1 MKKFLIILCCIIFL
15 PFQSLKAYARIHLE
29 NLSVKSFNIPD
40 NAAYIDMLIAMDV
53 NDKDYVPL
61 NEDNMKAYSFD
72 IRKIDEYNDDGFI
85 SMSCHYKNV
94 YTKMKVERIND
105 GDNVVAHNSF
115 TLLKSYDGKLFQD
128 ADLVS
133 KFIREKRRFKIA
145 VIDDKGNVIQVSKP
159 FDITGKNGD
168 LIKPISYDI
177 SNNSFKLTYE
187 HDGEPLYFVRA
198 LNPRHL
204 FIFFILVLT
213 VIVVVIV
220 VIRTRHKKK

>member
-1 MKKFLIILCCIIFL
+1 MKKLLIILSCLIFL
-15 PFQSLKAYARIHLE
+15 PFQSLTANARLRLE
-29 NLSVKSFNIPD
+29 NLSIESFNIPD

-53 NDKDYVPL
+53 NDKDYVTL

-72 IRKIDEYNDDGFI
+72 IRKIYEYNDDGFI

-94 YTKMKVERIND
+94 YTKMKIERIND

-115 TLLKSYDGKLFQD
+115 TLLKSYDGRLFQD

-133 KFIREKRRFKIA
+133 KFIMEKRKFKIA
-145 VIDDKGNVIQVSKP
+145 VIDDKGDLIEVTKP
-159 FDITGKNGD
+159 FDITGKKGD

-187 HDGEPLYFVRA
+187 YDGAPLYFVRA
-198 LNPRHL
+198 FNARHL
-204 FIFFILVLT
+204 FIFLILILAAIIA
-213 VIVVVIV
+213 VIEI
-220 VIRTRHKKK
+220 IRTIHKKK